1 MNGQTNKAQVIN
13 NIIVA
18 MSSHLAK
25 EVLDILHQ
33 VIVKELVNVNMEE
46 NYNSSGRVSE

>member
-1 MNGQTNKAQVIN
+1 VNGQTVKAQVIN

-18 MSSHLAK
+18 MAGHVEK

-33 VIVKELVNVNMEE
+33 VVIKTEGIP
-46 NYNSSGRVSE
+46 YS